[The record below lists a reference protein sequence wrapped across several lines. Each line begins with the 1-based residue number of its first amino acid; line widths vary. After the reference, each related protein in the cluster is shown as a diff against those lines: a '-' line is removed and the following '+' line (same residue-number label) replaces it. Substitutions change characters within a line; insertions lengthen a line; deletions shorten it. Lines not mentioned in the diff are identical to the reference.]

1 MRHLGTLVVIA
12 LTALAWTAVAQA
24 EHLTLPGPAV
34 EACSAAV
41 DSQIDREIQAGGGPK
56 SVDVAPGNCD
66 SFWFRGD
73 VIGNELA
80 GGPVAC
86 FWSILR
92 DRPEHCPPG
101 AP

>member
-1 MRHLGTLVVIA
+1 MRHLSVFVVLTVAA
-12 LTALAWTAVAQA
+12 LGWTAVAQA
-24 EHLTLPGPAV
+24 EHLTLPDATV

-41 DSQIDREIQAGGGPK
+41 DRQIEAGIQAGGGPK

-66 SFWFRGD
+66 MFWFRGET
-73 VIGNELA
+73 IGNVLS
-80 GGPVAC
+80 GGPAAC

-92 DRPEHCPPG
+92 DRPEHCPPR